1 MEVASVA
8 VVVVMLLVVVVMP
21 LVVVVMPLVVVV
33 MPLVVVVVAS
43 FMTVSSGIG
52 TRLGTGTRTSPHYIP
67 DYRFWRWR

>member
-8 VVVVMLLVVVVMP
+8 VVVVMLLVVVVV
-21 LVVVVMPLVVVV
+21 LLVVVV

-52 TRLGTGTRTSPHYIP
+52 TRLGTGTRTRPHYIP

>member
-1 MEVASVA
+1 MASVA
-8 VVVVMLLVVVVMP
+8 VVVVMLLVVVVVL

-52 TRLGTGTRTSPHYIP
+52 TRLGTGTRTRPHYIP

>member
-8 VVVVMLLVVVVMP
+8 VVVVVL